1 MAVNPCD
8 ILQMYKVVL
17 ESTHSELEGPSIKLV
32 SIMSIVNIPSNL
44 AKKKKKKVNIP
55 SKGLSFF
62 RKVK

>member
-44 AKKKKKKVNIP
+44 AKKKKK
-55 SKGLSFF
+55 SKHTF
-62 RKVK
+62 